1 MHVRILDLDGSVA
14 AQSAIRG
21 QASIQPAQHWG
32 PRIRMAC
39 SFARFRRF
47 DNEQAAL
54 RDQGPSLTFLG
65 SGDFHHL
72 SLSLISRLKEPFNL
86 LVIDN
91 HPDWMRG
98 VPFMH
103 CGTWVYHA
111 ARLPLLGRIFHA
123 GGDVDFD
130 NYYQWMAPWKLL
142 GSGRITVLPGLRR
155 FSRKQWSTVRNE
167 PLRTAPA
174 VPMTERRAEQLLQPF
189 RAELAAR
196 PLYISLDK
204 DVMSAEEAVVNWD
217 SGHLTLA
224 EILLLLRASLE
235 ASRGR
240 LAGMDIVGDWS
251 PVRLRGWLR
260 HLMHVTEHP
269 SLTVDPQR
277 ATRCNQQT
285 NLALLDGVRQAL
297 HSQPQRAAS

>member
-1 MHVRILDLDGSVA
+1 MHVRILDLDGSIVS
-14 AQSAIRG
+14 QPGVRG
-21 QASIQPAQHWG
+21 QASIEPAQPWG

-47 DNEQAAL
+47 DNELAAWS
-54 RDQGPSLTFLG
+54 DQGPSFTFLG
-65 SGDFHHL
+65 SGDYHHV
-72 SLSLISRLKEPFNL
+72 SLSLISRLQEPFNL

-103 CGTWVYHA
+103 CGTWVHHA
-111 ARLPLLGRIFHA
+111 ARLPLLGRIFHT

-142 GSGRITVLPGLRR
+142 ASGKITVLPGLRQ
-155 FSRKQWSTVRNE
+155 FHRKRWSMVPNE
-167 PLRTAPA
+167 PLRTARA
-174 VPMTERRAEQLLQPF
+174 VPMTARRAQELLQPF

-204 DVMSAEEAVVNWD
+204 DVMTAEEAVVNWD

-224 EILLLLRASLE
+224 EILPLLGAFLE

-240 LAGMDIVGDWS
+240 LAGMDVVGDWS
-251 PVRLRGWLR
+251 PVCLRGWLR
-260 HLMHVTEHP
+260 HFMHLTEHP
-269 SLTVDPQR
+269 SLAIDPER